1 MGITLVGQ
9 AAAVVLDPGGQFENL
24 ERRSDMAK
32 SPESQLKP
40 TALVVDDSADIAFM
54 LVTILNSA
62 GYEAVMST
70 SAMDA
75 LALTETKHFDLIV
88 SDIAMPEMDGYSL
101 AKALRS
107 RPEYQ
112 RVPIVAIT
120 GFDQYDDRARALA
133 AGFNTHTKKP
143 IDPTSFVNLIRN
155 IKS

>member
-1 MGITLVGQ
+1 MGVTSVGQ
-9 AAAVVLDPGGQFENL
+9 AEAVVRDPGGQFEDL
-24 ERRSDMAK
+24 EQRADEAK
-32 SPESQLKP
+32 LPESQLKP

-54 LVTILNSA
+54 LVTLLQSA

-75 LALTETKHFDLIV
+75 LALTEVKHFDLIV

-107 RPEYQ
+107 RPDYQ

-120 GFDQYDDRARALA
+120 GFDQYVIAHVHLPQASTLTLKNQSTPPA
-133 AGFNTHTKKP
+133 SS
-143 IDPTSFVNLIRN
+143 ISFGT
-155 IKS
+155 